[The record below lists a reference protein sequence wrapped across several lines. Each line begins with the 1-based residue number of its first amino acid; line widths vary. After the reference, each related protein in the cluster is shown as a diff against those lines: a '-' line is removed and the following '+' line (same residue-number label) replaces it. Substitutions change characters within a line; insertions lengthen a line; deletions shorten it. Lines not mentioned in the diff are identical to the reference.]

1 MSAFCT
7 RGTPSWLGVS
17 GNRGQN
23 PRREGYPVELF
34 FRDQETQDLISALS
48 QIGCRL
54 FNISV
59 FVCFSIN
66 KVVLNSHI
74 PSRFKFCST
83 IRSRIVSSNCLALVL
98 PKIIFKRCVPPHI
111 FKSTCHKFSYKGCSF

>member
-1 MSAFCT
+1 MARC
-7 RGTPSWLGVS
+7 GWD
-17 GNRGQN
+17 RGQN

-48 QIGCRL
+48 QIGCSL
-54 FNISV
+54 FNFSV

-66 KVVLNSHI
+66 KVVPNSHI

-83 IRSRIVSSNCLALVL
+83 IRSRIVSSNCFALVL

-111 FKSTCHKFSYKGCSF
+111 LSPHVVSLVTKDVVSNILYVA